1 MFLEVYDSK
10 YKDDKFYVLMII
22 NILKNINFLVIVF
35 FILSV
40 IVNDYDLLGIFV
52 VDVNVIDV
60 DVIVSI

>member
-1 MFLEVYDSK
+1 MEVYDSK
-10 YKDDKFYVLMII
+10 YLDDKFYVLMII

>member
-1 MFLEVYDSK
+1 
-10 YKDDKFYVLMII
+10 MIGG
-22 NILKNINFLVIVF
+22 LVF
-35 FILSV
+35 FRMFMVIEV